1 MPAALERLFANAQ
14 SQPRSVAFKV
24 ALSAWLLA
32 LPSLVLGLFPIDD
45 PDQRRVILE
54 HLHGVA
60 SPRRWYDLYQIIP
73 ADPMRAVVE
82 RFAGVR
88 PWWSFPGLRIGF
100 FRPVAVLTQYFDYAL
115 YPRQLWSMHLHSAL
129 WYFLAVWLVALMC
142 IRLSADARIGLIGA
156 LLYAWDDAHL
166 QPIAWLAHRN
176 ALIGTVFAVGG
187 LLLHHARAR
196 GARSSASWPSGACF
210 LVAFLAAENSV
221 AILGFVG
228 AYALCLDDRAWSKRL
243 LALIPSVLATWV
255 WFAWRHSLGYGAY
268 GSGFYLDP
276 FGDAASYLAALPE
289 RYLELLRGQFGAPWA
304 RTDLFA
310 VSWLKALDGLGK
322 WLILP
327 ALGVYVARNCDR
339 NRELA
344 FWALAGVTAL
354 LPLTAAPPN
363 ERLLTIAGI
372 AWWMLTAHLLW
383 ALAFVSRGNLR
394 SRDSLSVLAKFGLP
408 ALAARVGA
416 IVLLLAIAVP
426 HFIIAPFALAIG
438 CSRFAAE
445 SAPDSHAAVLGN
457 SPSLAATDVVIV
469 NSRDAIQAAL
479 IPASRLA
486 RGLRAPRHNH
496 VLGAAID
503 EVEVTRT
510 DQRTFELYS
519 PPGYLL
525 DLFARFWRG
534 SSATMSQ
541 GERVFVTGYTA
552 HVLRVTPDGRPLR
565 VRFTF
570 DRPLED
576 ASLRF
581 LYWNGSRFDDFHF
594 SPLGQR
600 RIIRADFDHTQQL
613 PEQAITN

>member
-1 MPAALERLFANAQ
+1 
-14 SQPRSVAFKV
+14 
-24 ALSAWLLA
+24 
-32 LPSLVLGLFPIDD
+32 
-45 PDQRRVILE
+45 
-54 HLHGVA
+54 
-60 SPRRWYDLYQIIP
+60 
-73 ADPMRAVVE
+73 
-82 RFAGVR
+82 
-88 PWWSFPGLRIGF
+88 
-100 FRPVAVLTQYFDYAL
+100 
-115 YPRQLWSMHLHSAL
+115 
-129 WYFLAVWLVALMC
+129 
-142 IRLSADARIGLIGA
+142 
-156 LLYAWDDAHL
+156 
-166 QPIAWLAHRN
+166 
-176 ALIGTVFAVGG
+176 
-187 LLLHHARAR
+187 
-196 GARSSASWPSGACF
+196 
-210 LVAFLAAENSV
+210 VAFLAAENSV

-228 AYALCLDDRAWSKRL
+228 AYTLCLDDRAWSKRL

-276 FGDAASYLAALPE
+276 FGDAATYLAVLPE

-304 RTDLFA
+304 RADVFA
-310 VSWLKALDGLGK
+310 VSWLKALDALGR

-354 LPLTAAPPN
+354 VPLTAAPPN

-383 ALAFVSRGNLR
+383 AVAVRLLAG
-394 SRDSLSVLAKFGLP
+394 
-408 ALAARVGA
+408 ALAVRAGA
-416 IVLLLAIAVP
+416 IVLLLSIAVP
-426 HFIIAPFALAIG
+426 HFIIAPVALAIG
-438 CSRFAAE
+438 CSRFAAVT
-445 SAPDSHAAVLGN
+445 APDSHAAVLGN

-469 NSRDAIQAAL
+469 NAKDAISAAL

-486 RGLRAPRHNH
+486 RGLIATRHNH

-510 DQRTFELYS
+510 DQRTFELYT

-534 SSATMSQ
+534 AGATMSQ
-541 GERVFVTGYTA
+541 GERVVVTGYTA